1 MAAGL
6 TPRFVVF
13 LLALCPG
20 CFGQTVKIHVVNIV
34 NGRPLRDQRIEIS
47 MLYPGGSTERPDLRV
62 VTAANGEAQF
72 ELPKSAPTHFAIR
85 AILSEVHWYCDCL
98 ALVTTEEVMQKGFMS
113 KSPGGWGSHAEQ
125 FMKPSPGE
133 IFFRAQPTPWW
144 VRILYP
150 LMKD

>member
-1 MAAGL
+1 MAARTG
-6 TPRFVVF
+6 TSFVVF

-47 MLYPGGSTERPDLRV
+47 MLYPSGSTERPDLRL
-62 VTAANGEAQF
+62 VTAANGEVQF

-85 AILSEVHWYCDCL
+85 AKLSEVHWYCDCL

-113 KSPGGWGSHAEQ
+113 KSPGVWGSHAEQ
-125 FMKPSPGE
+125 IMKASPGE